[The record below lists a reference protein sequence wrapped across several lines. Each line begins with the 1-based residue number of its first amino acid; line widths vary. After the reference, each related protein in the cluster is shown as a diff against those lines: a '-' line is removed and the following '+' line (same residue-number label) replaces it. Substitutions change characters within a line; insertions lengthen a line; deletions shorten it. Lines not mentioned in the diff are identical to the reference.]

1 MIRAGE
7 DVVLRIPNEEVLQ
20 LEERLINIPAL
31 PALLADPR
39 SVPSFNS
46 TLVHLTLARGA
57 LH

>member
-1 MIRAGE
+1 MIRTGE

-20 LEERLINIPAL
+20 LEERLINIPAS

-39 SVPSFNS
+39 LVPSFNS
-46 TLVHLTLARGA
+46 TLVHLTPAREA